1 MSIIPTTI
9 QESVAVIGYYVVQE
23 AIVSTSSTIKVQ
35 GLTTIAKVVM
45 LKMSDWSAL
54 TTTSTGNTITV
65 TSASLTNIPVIIL
78 SCGTK

>member
-1 MSIIPTTI
+1 
-9 QESVAVIGYYVVQE
+9 
-23 AIVSTSSTIKVQ
+23 
-35 GLTTIAKVVM
+35 
-45 LKMSDWSAL
+45 MSDWSAL